1 LHLPK
6 AVAYLIANN
15 NQQQCFFPSAIFD
28 SQLRKYRIG
37 EFGVC
42 PLNECNGQPVLPI
55 GLRDTLRYH
64 EVMIYCPR
72 CGLIFHPAQKQL
84 NFRDDNLDG
93 AYFGTTFAHL
103 LLMQVSTVSVECFCW
118 LPSMHWRHCF
128 FSPLELFF
136 HVHTQYPAL
145 KPKKKLR
152 LQPYVPRVFGYKIRS
167 QTEDKEKNKKDG
179 RSSGSKEEAKH
190 NPPSPSISQ
199 GPGPTIT
206 VLEENI
212 QLKHEITALKKMLE
226 DGGSSKV
233 AYPVP
238 AKQ

>member
-1 LHLPK
+1 MHLPK

-103 LLMQVSTVSVECFCW
+103 LLMQV
-118 LPSMHWRHCF
+118 R
-128 FSPLELFF
+128 
-136 HVHTQYPAL
+136 
-145 KPKKKLR
+145 
-152 LQPYVPRVFGYKIRS
+152 
-167 QTEDKEKNKKDG
+167 
-179 RSSGSKEEAKH
+179 
-190 NPPSPSISQ
+190 
-199 GPGPTIT
+199 T
-206 VLEENI
+206 VLSAFAGCQACTDAIVSFLLLN
-212 QLKHEITALKKMLE
+212 
-226 DGGSSKV
+226 SSV
-233 AYPVP
+233 MCTPSTRH
-238 AKQ
+238 